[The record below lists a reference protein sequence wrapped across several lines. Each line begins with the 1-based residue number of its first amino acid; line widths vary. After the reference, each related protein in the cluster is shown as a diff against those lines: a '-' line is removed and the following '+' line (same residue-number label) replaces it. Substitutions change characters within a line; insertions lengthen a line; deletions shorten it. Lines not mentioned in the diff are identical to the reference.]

1 MKSGLFALIT
11 FCLLLVFSTPA
22 CKRPEPGNLKS
33 SSTITSSDTAVI
45 MPALF
50 AVLQSGDRS
59 VQARYQLDS
68 LVEVSRKIGYVPGVA
83 RGIMMTGAFYWGNPD
98 TAIFY
103 LRLARQYSKEQGY
116 NLGYFMST
124 HNIGTLYLNGGVQD
138 SAIYWLTKAMAI
150 WTPEIGLARHAK
162 LQLDFGSWYSARDDY
177 KHSLQF
183 LVPAMISMRKAGDT
197 TNLRSVYNSLG
208 VMYTN
213 LRNFEKAKYYYEQT
227 LAITPES
234 YLNGRFWTDAYNN
247 LGTAYLDIGK
257 NFDSALTIFRTAL
270 SLALNHQLSDKLG
283 LIYMNMGI
291 TFIGLQQ
298 SDSAT
303 FYLRSSRTL
312 INKFTRKTHIAGI
325 FINYGSALL
334 DEGKIDSARYFIDR
348 GMDLLT
354 DGVAGNLKVTGY
366 ELLFQVDST
375 RGKYVSAIRYLQ
387 QGRAL
392 TTSLHNKDILMKV
405 AEKEYAYELD
415 LSNSENDYLKREN
428 TLKAGVIKNQRLI
441 LFFAVFIILM
451 IAGMLL
457 YIAQNRKK
465 LQHLNQTKDKFLSII
480 SHDLR
485 SPFSSLLGLLTELHK
500 GYDEF
505 TDKERKQILS
515 MLETSSQ
522 NTYNLLENLL
532 EWTNSQQGKLT
543 SNPKLIEVRQHV
555 EKTVDLLKTRADK
568 KGVELR
574 IDIAA
579 YLATYADPM
588 LFDNTML
595 NITNNAIKFTPGG
608 GTIIISSVRKAKHI
622 LVCCTDNGI
631 GIPANYLNDLFRL
644 DGKVKRRGT
653 DQEPGTGLGLILCKE
668 YVGLMNGKITVV
680 SNEKDGTKVCIE
692 LPAAP

>member
-1 MKSGLFALIT
+1 
-11 FCLLLVFSTPA
+11 
-22 CKRPEPGNLKS
+22 
-33 SSTITSSDTAVI
+33 

-334 DEGKIDSARYFIDR
+334 DEGKIDSAKYFIDR

-485 SPFSSLLGLLTELHK
+485 SPFSSLLGLLTELHN

>member
-1 MKSGLFALIT
+1 MRTVSSTSILFYILLFFSLQGCQSSESGNQKSDSTLTATDTASIMPSLFAIL
-11 FCLLLVFSTPA
+11 
-22 CKRPEPGNLKS
+22 E
-33 SSTITSSDTAVI
+33 
-45 MPALF
+45 
-50 AVLQSGDRS
+50 SGDRS
-59 VQARYQLDS
+59 PQARYRMDS

-98 TAIFY
+98 SAIFY
-103 LRLARQYSKEQGY
+103 LRLARQYSKEQGF

-138 SAIYWLTKAMAI
+138 SAIYWLTRALAI

-162 LQLDFGSWYSARDDY
+162 LQLDFGSWYSARNDY
-177 KHSLQF
+177 KRSLQF
-183 LVPAMISMRKAGDT
+183 LVPAMISMRKTGDT
-197 TNLRSVYNSLG
+197 VRLRSVYNSLG

-213 LRNFEKAKYYYEQT
+213 LHNYEKSKHYYIQI
-227 LAITPES
+227 LKITPES
-234 YLNGRFWTDAYNN
+234 FMNGRFWSNTYNN
-247 LGTAYLDIGK
+247 LGTTYLDVGK
-257 NFDSALTIFRTAL
+257 NNDSALMMFRTAQ
-270 SLALNHQLSDKLG
+270 SIAVKHQLSEALE
-283 LIYMNMGI
+283 LIYMNMGVA
-291 TFIGLQQ
+291 FFGLHEL
-298 SDSAT
+298 DSAT
-303 FYLRSSRTL
+303 FYLRSARAL
-312 INKFTRKTHIAGI
+312 INKFTRKTHVAGI
-325 FINYGSALL
+325 FINYGSALFVA
-334 DEGKIDSARYFIDR
+334 GKIDSAKYFIDK
-348 GMDLLT
+348 GMELLT

-366 ELLFQVDST
+366 ELLFQVDSA
-375 RGKYVSAIRYLQ
+375 RGKYVSAIGYLQ

-441 LFFAVFIILM
+441 LFFAVFIILL
-451 IAGMLL
+451 IAGMLF

-522 NTYNLLENLL
+522 NTYHLLENLL

-543 SNPKLIEVRQHV
+543 SNPKLIEVKQHV
-555 EKTVDLLKTRADK
+555 EKTVDLLKTRAEK
-568 KGVELR
+568 KGIELR
-574 IDIAA
+574 IEIAA
-579 YLATYADPM
+579 DLVTYADPM
-588 LFDNTML
+588 LFDNTIL
-595 NITNNAIKFTPGG
+595 NIANNAIKFTPAG
-608 GTIIISSVRKAKHI
+608 GTIILSSVRKEKSI
-622 LVCCTDNGI
+622 LVCCSDTGI
-631 GIPANYLNDLFRL
+631 GIPADYLNDLFRL

-668 YVGLMNGKITVV
+668 FVELMNGKITVE
-680 SNEKDGTKVCIE
+680 SNEKEGTKVCIE